1 MRINKEI
8 ITTEFGRLVN
18 NVFLLPEIIS
28 VKGRD
33 VVIENNSD
41 RNDKICGIRMTRLH
55 RQTIGNG

>member
-8 ITTEFGRLVN
+8 VTTEFGRLVN

-28 VKGRD
+28 VKVRD

-41 RNDKICGIRMTRLH
+41 RNDKIRGIRMTRLH